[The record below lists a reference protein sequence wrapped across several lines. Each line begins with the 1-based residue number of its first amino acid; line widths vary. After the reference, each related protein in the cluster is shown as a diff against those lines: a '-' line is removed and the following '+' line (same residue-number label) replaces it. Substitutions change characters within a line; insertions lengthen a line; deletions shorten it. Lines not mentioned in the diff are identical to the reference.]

1 VHSCLAG
8 FITPRCWCKNEIC
21 ATLTHEDR
29 FAMSRT
35 FVEVENEL
43 EIADEMLRT
52 TSDREQRHVI
62 LRAMRSLLEEAEA
75 LISEPLESHSPLN

>member
-1 VHSCLAG
+1 
-8 FITPRCWCKNEIC
+8 
-21 ATLTHEDR
+21 
-29 FAMSRT
+29 MSRT
-35 FVEVENEL
+35 FAEVENEL

-75 LISEPLESHSPLN
+75 LILEPLESHSLLN

>member
-1 VHSCLAG
+1 M
-8 FITPRCWCKNEIC
+8 P
-21 ATLTHEDR
+21 
-29 FAMSRT
+29 RT
-35 FVEVENEL
+35 FAEVENEL

-75 LISEPLESHSPLN
+75 LILEPLESHSLLN

>member
-1 VHSCLAG
+1 
-8 FITPRCWCKNEIC
+8 
-21 ATLTHEDR
+21 
-29 FAMSRT
+29 MSRT
-35 FVEVENEL
+35 FAEVENEL

-75 LISEPLESHSPLN
+75 LILEPLESPSPLN

>member
-1 VHSCLAG
+1 
-8 FITPRCWCKNEIC
+8 
-21 ATLTHEDR
+21 
-29 FAMSRT
+29 MSRT